1 MNYRDLTEALNNTQ
15 PDVKEYLE
23 RALAY
28 FHDQTTTSVK
38 RLYLE
43 VLEDHMGWVESIQ
56 YLKLL
61 DDDDWQ
67 AVYEHAEGEKE

>member
-1 MNYRDLTEALNNTQ
+1 MNYQELADGVDAMTPE
-15 PDVKEYLE
+15 VKAYVK
-23 RALAY
+23 RALDY
-28 FHDQTTTSVK
+28 YHDQRTTLVN

-43 VLEDHMGWVESIQ
+43 VLEEHMGWVESIH

-67 AVYEHAEGEKE
+67 AVYEHAEEEKE

>member
-1 MNYRDLTEALNNTQ
+1 MNYQELADGVDAMTPEAKAY
-15 PDVKEYLE
+15 VK
-23 RALAY
+23 RALDY
-28 FHDQTTTSVK
+28 YHDQRTTLVN

-43 VLEDHMGWVESIQ
+43 VLEEHMGWVESIH

-67 AVYEHAEGEKE
+67 AVYEHAEEEKG

>member
-1 MNYRDLTEALNNTQ
+1 MDYQELANGVDAMTPEVKAYVQRALNHYHN
-15 PDVKEYLE
+15 
-23 RALAY
+23 
-28 FHDQTTTSVK
+28 QTTTSVK

-43 VLEDHMGWVESIQ
+43 VLEEHMGWVESIH

-67 AVYEHAEGEKE
+67 EVYEHAEGEK